1 MTAKQPDIASRAPH
15 PDLLPGLRR
24 IVGQKHVLTAPDD
37 QTPYLVEWR
46 GLFRGACAAV
56 ARPANPA
63 EVAEVVKLC
72 AATNTPIVPQGGNTG
87 LVGGQI
93 PFDTGAVVLSLQRLD
108 RVRSV
113 DPAGNAIVVE
123 AGVTLANV
131 QAAAAAADRLFPLSL
146 AAEGTARIGGNIAT
160 NAGGTAVLAY
170 GNTRD
175 LVLGLEVVLAD
186 GRIWEGLRALRKDN
200 TGYDL
205 KQLFI
210 GSEGTLGIVT
220 AAVLKL
226 FPRPKAVETALV
238 AVADPAAALSVFEAA
253 SAKAGRALTT
263 FELMPRFGVEVVL
276 THGTG
281 VRAPFDPL
289 PAWMVLM
296 ELTSG
301 TEGSLRESAE
311 AILAHAFETGAA
323 EDALIAESLDQ
334 RASFWKIREL
344 MSELQGREGGS
355 IKHDVA
361 VPVASVPVFLAEAI
375 AAVEALVPGCRPL
388 PFGHLGDGNIH
399 FNVSQPV
406 GADKQAFLD
415 GWERMN
421 DVVHGIVARHHGSA
435 SAEHGIGIL
444 KRELLPQV
452 KSEVELDLMRAVK
465 AVLDPRGLLN
475 PGKVL

>member
-1 MTAKQPDIASRAPH
+1 
-15 PDLLPGLRR
+15 
-24 IVGQKHVLTAPDD
+24 
-37 QTPYLVEWR
+37 
-46 GLFRGACAAV
+46 
-56 ARPANPA
+56 
-63 EVAEVVKLC
+63 
-72 AATNTPIVPQGGNTG
+72 
-87 LVGGQI
+87 
-93 PFDTGAVVLSLQRLD
+93 
-108 RVRSV
+108 
-113 DPAGNAIVVE
+113 
-123 AGVTLANV
+123 
-131 QAAAAAADRLFPLSL
+131 
-146 AAEGTARIGGNIAT
+146 
-160 NAGGTAVLAY
+160 VLAY

-186 GRIWEGLRALRKDN
+186 GRVWEGLRALRKDN

-238 AVADPAAALSVFEAA
+238 AVADPPAALSLFEVA

-289 PAWMVLM
+289 PPWMVLM

-301 TEGSLRESAE
+301 TEGSLRDSAE
-311 AILAHAFETGAA
+311 AILERAFETGAA
-323 EDALIAESLDQ
+323 QDALLAESLDQ
-334 RASFWKIREL
+334 RTSFWKIREL
-344 MSELQGREGGS
+344 ISELQGREGGS
-355 IKHDVA
+355 IKHDIA
-361 VPVASVPVFLAEAI
+361 VPVASVPAFLAEAI
-375 AAVEALVPGCRPL
+375 AAVKALVPGCRPL

-399 FNVSQPV
+399 FNVSQPI
-406 GADKQAFLD
+406 GADKLAFLD

-444 KRELLPQV
+444 KRDLLPQV
-452 KSEVELDLMRAVK
+452 KSDVELDLMRAVK
-465 AVLDPRGLLN
+465 AVLDPKGLLN